1 MASYRSRIMINGCA
15 QPGVHSRR
23 ISGTA
28 TVPEPRRRQRP
39 RETANKSGNLAWRH
53 CPRLLPSGELVRVPK
68 TMDKHNACPWTFRSI
83 DQTLYHA
90 EPNLVI
96 FSCMYLC
103 TSQAYHIAQNKNPHA
118 HHSSWMLIMHP
129 MCSGC
134 RASEP
139 ATSWRPRPP
148 PPVESC
154 TDGRPDRPR
163 AAVHHV

>member
-1 MASYRSRIMINGCA
+1 MVAL

-53 CPRLLPSGELVRVPK
+53 CPRLLPSCELVRVPK

-118 HHSSWMLIMHP
+118 HHSTWMLMHP

-134 RASEP
+134 RARASDH
-139 ATSWRPRPP
+139 ATSLAIRCRGR
-148 PPVESC
+148 
-154 TDGRPDRPR
+154 DGNGITSTSFFRRDVWIRCN
-163 AAVHHV
+163 AL